1 MDKANSQQGV
11 ARVPKLDLRLLK
23 YAVLAADLGSFR
35 QASEVLSIKQST
47 LSRAVQG
54 LEHAFGIAIFE
65 RSTGGVQVTASGRH
79 FLRIARSI
87 VEQLDA
93 LATTAR
99 ANGRGEAGHL
109 VVGFCT
115 SLTTGN
121 LRATLLDFRARYP
134 DVELA
139 TIERSRTKLVTAL
152 RSGVVDVHFMTGEML
167 LPDCSMISL
176 WGERIL
182 VVLPNDHALATQ
194 KTIYWT
200 DLRNQALLLS
210 RYDPGI
216 ELETLLNA
224 KLLITSDRPRIEH
237 HDVSRGVI
245 KSLVSM
251 GLGLSL
257 VLESDIGANFS
268 GLVYREL
275 RDGAGPSRIGF
286 SAIWREE
293 NENPAL
299 LNFLR
304 LLSERYPALPD
315 A

>member
-1 MDKANSQQGV
+1 M
-11 ARVPKLDLRLLK
+11 
-23 YAVLAADLGSFR
+23 
-35 QASEVLSIKQST
+35 
-47 LSRAVQG
+47 
-54 LEHAFGIAIFE
+54 
-65 RSTGGVQVTASGRH
+65 
-79 FLRIARSI
+79 
-87 VEQLDA
+87 
-93 LATTAR
+93 
-99 ANGRGEAGHL
+99 
-109 VVGFCT
+109 
-115 SLTTGN
+115 
-121 LRATLLDFRARYP
+121 
-134 DVELA
+134 
-139 TIERSRTKLVTAL
+139 
-152 RSGVVDVHFMTGEML
+152 